1 MSIASQIRAARARL
15 GWSQEQLAERAGVSP
30 RTVKRAENEGR
41 PPPSGPILK
50 RIVNA
55 TGATIAIIPDTQET
69 TCTKL
74 K

>member
-1 MSIASQIRAARARL
+1 
-15 GWSQEQLAERAGVSP
+15 RAGVSP